1 MPNDI
6 QGWATDTDDRSGF
19 LRAERFRQARTYTL
33 QYRAQDPA
41 GNTATCVTSVT
52 VPKGQR

>member
-52 VPKGQR
+52 VPKSQR